1 MTDADLATA
10 GSEARHRVA
19 ADHFATGLAVVT
31 SRDVRGEVAGRVV
44 NSVTS
49 LSLEPPTVLLAVP
62 TGSEL
67 QHAID
72 ECGALGISLLRDDQ
86 ALVADRFSDG
96 LDATSA
102 FAGLGTK
109 PGHYGQPI
117 LTDCLAWMDGT
128 VTESLSW
135 EGDRV
140 YVCRVLDA
148 STSPGRPLVRYRG
161 VSGRYQ
167 AFQEASEYASFRRMV
182 LDRVGSTDDLLTIDE
197 VAGSLGMDEASA
209 QEALVRLREEGLVR
223 IDPDDGSHLVLA
235 IDKNGASEAL
245 EARLLM
251 EMAATEILREKLTT
265 GQVAEFD
272 RRRVECQ
279 KFTRATT
286 SAGVHHD
293 AHLRFHEYAVALT
306 GNSLLVDA
314 YRNFNIPNETWDAIT
329 DENRDC
335 IGADH
340 AELVD
345 FYRRGDMPAARDL
358 LRRHRDRTEQAI
370 NPPELVPHGRA
381 ARTEKK

>member
-1 MTDADLATA
+1 MPDADLATA
-10 GSEARHRVA
+10 GSKARHRTA
-19 ADHFATGLAVVT
+19 ADHFTTGLAVVT
-31 SRDVRGEVAGRVV
+31 SSDARGAVAGRVV
-44 NSVTS
+44 SSITS

-72 ECGALGISLLRDDQ
+72 ESGGLGISLLRDDQ

-102 FAGLGTK
+102 LIGLGTK
-109 PGHYGQPI
+109 PGQHGQPI

-135 EGDRV
+135 DGDRV

-167 AFQEASEYASFRRMV
+167 AFQEATDYASFRRMV
-182 LDRVGSTDDLLTIDE
+182 LDRVGSADDLLTIDE
-197 VAGSLGMDEASA
+197 VAGSLGMDESSA
-209 QEALVRLREEGLVR
+209 QEALTRLQEEGLVR
-223 IDPDDGSHLVLA
+223 VNPDDGSHLVLA
-235 IDKNGASEAL
+235 IDENGASEAL

-251 EMAATEILREKLTT
+251 EMAATEILRDKLTT

-279 KFTRATT
+279 KSTRAT
-286 SAGVHHD
+286 SGGVHHD

-314 YRNFNIPNETWDAIT
+314 YRNFNVPNETWDAIT
-329 DENRDC
+329 DETRDG
-335 IGADH
+335 IDDDH
-340 AELVD
+340 AELVH
-345 FYRRGDMPAARDL
+345 FYRTGDLPAARDL
-358 LRRHRDRTEQAI
+358 LRRHRERTEQAT
-370 NPPELVPHGRA
+370 NPQESVPHVRP